1 MTTTVLVL
9 DPRGRTEL
17 ADVAGVTVLHHD
29 PSSTDLN
36 EQARA
41 AQVLVA
47 EGGSVDQVA
56 ALAER
61 LPVLQLVQTTNA
73 GVEMWSGRLP
83 ERVRLSNGRGA
94 HGASTAEWAL
104 AGLLAVYR
112 DLVSFA
118 NARTW
123 SDHSTETM
131 VGKRVLIV
139 GAGDLAGE
147 LAVRLDACG
156 ASSTLVGRT
165 SREGVHAI
173 DELGELVATH
183 DAVVLM
189 VPLTDQTRGLV
200 DADLLARMPDHAIL
214 VNAARGPVVDTDA
227 LLAELSAGRLRAVL
241 DVTDPEP
248 LPEHHPLWGAPGL
261 LLTPHVGGFTEGRED
276 RAWAVAREN
285 VAAVARGEDPPNL
298 VR

>member
-9 DPRGRTEL
+9 DPRGRSEL
-17 ADVAGVTVLHHD
+17 ADLPGVLVLHHD
-29 PSSTDLN
+29 PSSADLPDD
-36 EQARA
+36 ARA

-56 ALAER
+56 ALAKR
-61 LPVLQLVQTTNA
+61 MPRLQLVQTTNA
-73 GVEMWSGRLP
+73 GVEVWAGRLP
-83 ERVRLSNGRGA
+83 ERVQLSNGRGA

-112 DLVSFA
+112 DLVTFA

-123 SDHSTETM
+123 SDHSTETLM
-131 VGKRVLIV
+131 GKRVLIV
-139 GAGDLAGE
+139 GAGDLATE

-156 ASSTLVGRT
+156 AGSTLVGRT
-165 SREGVHAI
+165 RRDGVHAI

-189 VPLTDQTRGLV
+189 LPLTEQTRGLV
-200 DADLLARMPDHAIL
+200 DADLLARMPDRAIL
-214 VNAARGPVVDTDA
+214 VNAARGGVVDTDA
-227 LLAELSAGRLRAVL
+227 LLVELRAGRLRAVL

-248 LPEHHPLWGAPGL
+248 LPDDHPLWGAPGL
-261 LLTPHVGGFTEGRED
+261 LLTPHVGGFSEGRDE